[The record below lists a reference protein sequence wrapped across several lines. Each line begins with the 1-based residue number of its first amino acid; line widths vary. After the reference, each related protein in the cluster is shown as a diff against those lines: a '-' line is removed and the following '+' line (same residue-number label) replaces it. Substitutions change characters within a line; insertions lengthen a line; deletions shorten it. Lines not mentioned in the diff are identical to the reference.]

1 MILILQAHPYP
12 SRSRATEALL
22 AAIRD
27 LPNIEIRSLYD
38 LYPDFDIDIEAEQ
51 AAMARAGLVVWLHPI
66 FWYSVP
72 AMLKHYFDVVL
83 TRGWAYA
90 EAGGSARMAAQ
101 GAGDVLVGK
110 HCLWV
115 ATTGGKAS
123 AYAAGQ
129 MHAMPFDEFAAPLM
143 QTAEFCGMVWTP
155 PITLHDA
162 HAESDDDIKAA
173 TVAFRERLI
182 AWQKDNPQ

>member
-27 LPNIEIRSLYD
+27 LPNVEIRSLYD

-51 AAMARAGLVVWLHPI
+51 VAMSRAGLVVWLHPI
-66 FWYSVP
+66 YWYSVP

-90 EAGGSARMAAQ
+90 AAGGSARMAVP
-101 GAGDVLVGK
+101 GAGDALVGK

-143 QTAEFCGMVWTP
+143 QTADFCGMVWTP

-162 HAESDDDIKAA
+162 HAESDVDIKAA
-173 TVAFRERLI
+173 AVAFRERLI